1 MARYIEI
8 SDNGYVW
15 RVPIHAIANNRA
27 SYYAEKG
34 DDYGEEYQ
42 YTASDS
48 YEAIDWMQNNMDWDD
63 YSDVAELVKSPSRTE
78 PSNEAEYRIVEE

>member
-15 RVPIHAIANNRA
+15 HIPIGVIADNRA
-27 SYYAEKG
+27 KYYADKG
-34 DDYGEEYQ
+34 DDYQEEYE

-48 YEAIDWMQNNMDWDD
+48 YEAIDWMQNNMDWCD
-63 YSDVAELVKSPSRTE
+63 YSDVAELIKSPSKTE
-78 PSNEAEYRIVEE
+78 PSSEAEYRIVEE